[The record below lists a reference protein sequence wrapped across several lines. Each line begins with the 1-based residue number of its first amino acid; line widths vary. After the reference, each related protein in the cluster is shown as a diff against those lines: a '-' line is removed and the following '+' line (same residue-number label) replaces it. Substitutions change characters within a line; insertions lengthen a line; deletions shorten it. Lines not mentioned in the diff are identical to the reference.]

1 MTDQS
6 IHPKAYRLTGQPVPL
21 TVPSVGAGS
30 LRAVRIPATLLALV
44 AAFVIAGCSLSD
56 KKDDSGGARAPDPGT
71 PATGVKSNQPRAA
84 AELGF
89 PTVATKNTTRVSGG
103 DAAAD
108 VAGAVSAVWPATSD
122 RSRPAV
128 VALVDKD
135 DWQGALAASVL
146 NAAPVR
152 APTLLSDGSNLPQV
166 SSDTL
171 NRLKPKGSQLTKGA
185 QVVLIGPKP
194 RAPQGFKPASLNGK
208 DPYELAAAVDRF
220 FSARKGKPSEDVIV
234 TTGERAPYAM
244 PAAAWAARSGD
255 SVLFVKQNE
264 IPPATQRALAAHEQP
279 SIYVLGPE
287 EAVSENVVKRL
298 GRFGKVKRV
307 AGKDPVENALA
318 FTRFR
323 GSGDFGWDANVAG
336 RNLTVAS
343 TDRPLDLAAGGAL
356 GTNGIFAP
364 LLLTDQ
370 PDPLPK
376 PLDGY
381 LLDVQP
387 GYEGDPRDAVY
398 NHVWILGDTR
408 TVSPAAQDRIDEVSS
423 LIPVQLPDQ

>member
-1 MTDQS
+1 M
-6 IHPKAYRLTGQPVPL
+6 
-21 TVPSVGAGS
+21 
-30 LRAVRIPATLLALV
+30 RIPATLLALV
-44 AAFVIAGCSLSD
+44 AALVVAGCSLSD
-56 KKDDSGGARAPDPGT
+56 EADNGGGVKAPDPGT
-71 PATGVKSNQPRAA
+71 PATGVKSDQPRAA

-89 PTVATKNTTRVSGG
+89 PTVATKNTTRVGGG

-108 VAGAVSAVWPATSD
+108 VAGAVSAVWPATSK
-122 RSRPAV
+122 RTRPAV

-135 DWQGALAASVL
+135 DWQGALAASML

-152 APTLLSDGSNLPQV
+152 APTLLSDGSGLPSV

-171 NRLKPKGSQLTKGA
+171 DRLKPSGSQLTKGA
-185 QVVLIGPKP
+185 QVVLIGSKP
-194 RAPQGFKPASLNGK
+194 RAPKGLKPASLSGK
-208 DPYELAAAVDRF
+208 NPYETAAAIDRF
-220 FSARKGKPSEDVIV
+220 FSAAKGKPSGNVIV

-255 SVLFVKQNE
+255 PVLFVKQNE
-264 IPPATQRALAAHEQP
+264 VPKATQTRAGRPRAPEHLRPRPRGGRVREASSSQ
-279 SIYVLGPE
+279 LG
-287 EAVSENVVKRL
+287 S
-298 GRFGKVKRV
+298 FGKVERIS
-307 AGKDPVENALA
+307 GKDPVENALA
-318 FTRFR
+318 FARFR
-323 GSGDFGWDANVAG
+323 GSDDFGWDANTAG

-370 PDPLPK
+370 ADPLPK

-381 LLDVQP
+381 FLDVQP
-387 GYEGDPRDAVY
+387 GYEDDPRDAVY
-398 NHVWILGDTR
+398 NHVWILGDTK

-423 LIPVQLPDQ
+423 LIPVQYPDQ